1 MGCLHTQAMSSRNV
15 YRCFDTVPSRSIGA
29 ARHLYHLHWL
39 LLWAQ
44 LGLSQRTYR
53 RTLVRRL
60 VRGRA
65 VEGVARLI
73 QHGWSGVATS
83 GLPSAP

>member
-1 MGCLHTQAMSSRNV
+1 M
-15 YRCFDTVPSRSIGA
+15 PSRSIGA
-29 ARHLYHLHWL
+29 ARHLYHPHL
-39 LLWAQ
+39 LLLRAQ

-65 VEGVARLI
+65 VEGVSRPI
-73 QHGWSGVATS
+73 QHDTPGVATS
-83 GLPSAP
+83 GLPGAP

>member
-1 MGCLHTQAMSSRNV
+1 M
-15 YRCFDTVPSRSIGA
+15 PSRSIGA
-29 ARHLYHLHWL
+29 ARHLYHPHWL

-65 VEGVARLI
+65 VEGVARPI
-73 QHGWSGVATS
+73 QHGRSGVATS
-83 GLPSAP
+83 GLPGAP

>member
-1 MGCLHTQAMSSRNV
+1 M
-15 YRCFDTVPSRSIGA
+15 PSRSIGA
-29 ARHLYHLHWL
+29 ARHLYHPHWL
-39 LLWAQ
+39 LLRAQ

-65 VEGVARLI
+65 VEGVARPI
-73 QHGWSGVATS
+73 QHGRSGVATS
-83 GLPSAP
+83 GLPGAP